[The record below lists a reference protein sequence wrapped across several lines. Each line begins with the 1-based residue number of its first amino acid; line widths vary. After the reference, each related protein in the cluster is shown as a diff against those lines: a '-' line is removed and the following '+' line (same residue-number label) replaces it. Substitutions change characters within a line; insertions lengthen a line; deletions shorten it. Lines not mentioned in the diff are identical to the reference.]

1 MNKKVQKPKNMK
13 SALSNLLSYCKK
25 ESGIILFALIM
36 AALGAVL
43 TIVGPNQISKITDYM
58 YDGIAGGI
66 TEEAIAHDIQNQ
78 LQTGQIN
85 IMDYLPEGTDPSQI
99 SMEDLD
105 LTDPDSQLAASIMEN
120 ITMSD
125 EFQEEY
131 KNQGIDMG
139 GVGRVAAFLLSLY
152 LISALCSF
160 SQHFIMGTVT
170 QKISRRMRKDIDEK
184 INRLPLKYFSINSF
198 GDVLS
203 RVTNDVDTIG
213 QAFSNSLA
221 SIVSAAA
228 QFIGCLVMMY
238 YTNWILGTTT
248 VLTTVIGLVLMVV
261 IMKHSQRYFI
271 HRQKSLG
278 ELNGYIE
285 EMYAGHDVIR
295 ISGAENSVKERFA
308 KLNENV
314 KIANYKSQFLSGLM
328 QPLMNFVG
336 NLGYVGVCIVG
347 ALLVLHGDITFGVI
361 TAFLIYVR
369 LFEQPMK
376 QISQGMT
383 NIQSA
388 AAASERVFEFLDEEE
403 LEDESRKT
411 GDIQNV
417 RGEVEFSHVKF
428 AYPSAPE
435 KEIIHDFSVHV
446 KPGQKVAIVGPT
458 GAGKTTLVNLLMRFF
473 ETTGGTIRIDG
484 MDIKNMTRENV
495 HRQFGMVL
503 QDTWLFEGTVRENLL
518 YNNENIPE
526 KVMTDAC
533 RACGIHSFIKALPQG
548 YDTVLT
554 DNTTISAGQKQL
566 MTIARAMIQNSP
578 MLILDEATS
587 SVDTRTEVL
596 TQRAMD
602 QLTQKRT
609 SFVIAHRLSTIKNAD
624 IILVMQD
631 GDIVEQGNHEELLAK
646 GGFYTELY
654 TSQFESSSLTK
665 ESGGADAA
673 YSLCGQN

>member
-1 MNKKVQKPKNMK
+1 MPGHGMHKKVQKPKNLK
-13 SALSNLLSYCKK
+13 TALRNLLSYCKK
-25 ESGIILFALIM
+25 EVGIILFALVM

-43 TIVGPNQISKITDYM
+43 TIAGPNQISKITDYI

-66 TEEAIAHDIQNQ
+66 TEEAVVRDIRKQIQ
-78 LQTGQIN
+78 SGQIDV
-85 IMDYLPEGTDPSQI
+85 MEYLPEGTDPSRI
-99 SMEDLD
+99 SMEDLNLSD
-105 LTDPDSQLAASIMEN
+105 TDSELAASIVEN
-120 ITMSD
+120 IRMSD
-125 EFQEEY
+125 EFQETY
-131 KNQGIDMG
+131 KDQGIDMQG
-139 GVGRVAAFLLSLY
+139 ISRVAIFLLILY

-184 INRLPLKYFSINSF
+184 INRLPLKYFSMNSF

-213 QAFSNSLA
+213 QTLSNSLA

-228 QFIGCLVMMY
+228 QFIGCLVMMFT
-238 YTNWILGTTT
+238 TNWIMGTTT
-248 VLTTVIGLVLMVV
+248 VLTTIIGLILMVF
-261 IMKHSQRYFI
+261 IMKHSQRYFVD
-271 HRQKSLG
+271 RQRSLG

-295 ISGAENSVKERFA
+295 ISGAEKGVKERFA
-308 KLNENV
+308 KLNEDV
-314 KIANYKSQFLSGLM
+314 KNANYKSQFLSGLM

-336 NLGYVGVCIVG
+336 NLGYVAVCIVG

-369 LFEQPMK
+369 LFEQPLK

-403 LEDESRKT
+403 LEDESGKT
-411 GDIQNV
+411 ADIPDV

-473 ETTGGTIRIDG
+473 EITGGTIRIDG
-484 MDIKNMTRENV
+484 MDIRTIARETV

-518 YNNENIPE
+518 YNNKNVSE
-526 KVMTDAC
+526 KTMTDAC
-533 RACGIHSFIKALPQG
+533 KACGIHSFIKALPQG

-587 SVDTRTEVL
+587 SVDTRTELL
-596 TQRAMD
+596 TQKAMD

-624 IILVMQD
+624 IILVMRD
-631 GDIVEQGNHEELLAK
+631 GDIVEQGNHEELLAQ
-646 GGFYTELY
+646 GGFYAELY
-654 TSQFESSSLTK
+654 TSQFEQQ
-665 ESGGADAA
+665 A
-673 YSLCGQN
+673 